1 MRTEVHYTQV
11 YSNSAA
17 FSGIDLSP
25 VLSISSDASSRYLE
39 FTGPMGAGMLQRDAT
54 TGGDTCGRTSAN
66 SAVWKELASIDI
78 IAAGGEGNLY
88 TWIEMGLL
96 GRVAPIVYRGA
107 ANLYNLH
114 SLLHSLMHS
123 IYSLFHLCNCVSNY

>member
-1 MRTEVHYTQV
+1 MLSLDRTLLLQLMLYHTLSNNVPSSSSSCMRTEVHYTQV

-66 SAVWKELASIDI
+66 SAV
-78 IAAGGEGNLY
+78 
-88 TWIEMGLL
+88 
-96 GRVAPIVYRGA
+96 
-107 ANLYNLH
+107 
-114 SLLHSLMHS
+114 
-123 IYSLFHLCNCVSNY
+123 